1 MLRHRFPTT
10 LNWITEIDDRV
21 QPFLDFLDQ
30 PHSFCVFLIIPF
42 AMDNTSAVIFW
53 HWNSVL
59 LIKVKNIY
67 ENDAT
72 DLKILHDDII
82 PGTVFFNS
90 TIQVLV

>member
-1 MLRHRFPTT
+1 
-10 LNWITEIDDRV
+10 
-21 QPFLDFLDQ
+21 
-30 PHSFCVFLIIPF
+30 
-42 AMDNTSAVIFW
+42 MDNTSAVIFW